1 MEEVAARGLLKERM
15 REGETIRRRNRE
27 GGSGSD
33 SSMDWMSLKEEQ
45 EMVQDWD
52 RFEREAVVR
61 IRHGSHIETSRF
73 CSLCVICGVV
83 L

>member
-1 MEEVAARGLLKERM
+1 
-15 REGETIRRRNRE
+15 
-27 GGSGSD
+27 
-33 SSMDWMSLKEEQ
+33 MSLKEEQ